1 MEKMLRNDQVKRRVL
16 VVDDEMINREI
27 LGNILHADYD
37 VVYAGNG
44 QQAID
49 ILKSDS
55 GSFSLI
61 LLDLL
66 MPVLS
71 GARVLDICRSD
82 PELSGIPIIVMTQEE
97 EAEVTSIRAGADDFI
112 KKPYNMP
119 EVILARCERIIDL
132 YEKKNLIDSA
142 QADPLTGLYS
152 NDFFFEYI
160 RQFEQY
166 NDAPMDA
173 IVMDIEHFHLIN
185 EIYGR
190 GEGDRILKKIAH
202 LIGDELKDSFGIA
215 CRCSADT
222 FYIYHSC
229 SEDYSAF
236 TERMIMEMGSVS
248 LSPARIRIRIGINKN
263 VDKSDTCEQW
273 FDHAKLACD
282 GLRRDYTRQVAYYDS
297 ALHDRQI
304 YHERLIQDI
313 DSSIENNDFVV
324 FYQPKYGISG
334 DRPVLRSAEALI
346 RWKHPT
352 LGMISPGDFIPLF
365 ESNGLVQKL
374 DRFVWEEAASQIAK
388 WKKQYDFTLPVS
400 VNVSRIDIYDP
411 DLEGRLQAIL
421 EKNDLISSE
430 LLLEI
435 TESAYSDN
443 ASRLIE
449 VVNELRKKGFKIEM
463 DDFGSGYSSLNML
476 TTIPIDVLKMDMQF
490 VRYMLKD
497 EKSLKLCELVMD
509 ISRFLNVPVV
519 AEGVEEQAQYDM
531 LKSMGCQIIQGYYFS
546 KPLPA
551 EEFNAL
557 IEKEVALC
565 SKNFSSASSS
575 SS

>member
-1 MEKMLRNDQVKRRVL
+1 MEKILRNSNVRRRIL

-27 LGNILHADYD
+27 LGNMLSRDYD
-37 VVYAGNG
+37 VVYAENG

-49 ILKSDS
+49 TLRKEP
-55 GSFSLI
+55 GAFSLM

-66 MPVLS
+66 MPVL
-71 GARVLDICRSD
+71 GGQKVLEACRSD
-82 PELSGIPIIVMTQEE
+82 ADLAGIPIIVMTQEE
-97 EAEVTSIRAGADDFI
+97 EAEVASIRAGADDFI

-142 QADPLTGLYS
+142 ETDPLTGLYS

-160 RQFEQY
+160 RQLEQF
-166 NDAPMDA
+166 NDTKMDA

-190 GEGDRILKKIAH
+190 SEGDRILKKLAA
-202 LIGDELKDSFGIA
+202 LITRELEDSFGFA
-215 CRCSADT
+215 CRASADT
-222 FYIYHSC
+222 FYIYHAQMD
-229 SEDYSAF
+229 DYQKLVD
-236 TERMIMEMGSVS
+236 RIVGEMGGLS
-248 LSPARIRIRIGINKN
+248 LSPAHIRIRIGVNHEIDKN
-263 VDKSDTCEQW
+263 DTCEQW
-273 FDHAKLACD
+273 FDHAKLACNS
-282 GLRRDYTRQVAYYDS
+282 LRRDYTGQLAYYDS
-297 ALHDRQI
+297 KLHDRQL
-304 YHERLIQDI
+304 YHARLIQDI
-313 DSSIENNDFVV
+313 DSSLENGDFVV
-324 FYQPKYGISG
+324 FYQPKYGIQG

-346 RWKHPT
+346 RWRHPS

-365 ESNGLVQKL
+365 EGNGLVQKL
-374 DRFVWEEAASQIAK
+374 DRFVWEQAASRVAEWRRSYGI
-388 WKKQYDFTLPVS
+388 TVPVS

-411 DLEGRLQAIL
+411 DIEDRLLGIL
-421 EKNDLISSE
+421 KKNSLSTSDLF
-430 LLLEI
+430 LEI

-449 VVNELRKKGFKIEM
+449 VVNDLRRDGFRIEM

-519 AEGVEEQAQYDM
+519 AEGVEEQAQYDK
-531 LKSMGCQIIQGYYFS
+531 LREMGCEIIQGYYFS

-551 EEFNAL
+551 EEFAAL
-557 IEKEVALC
+557 IEKEAALC
-565 SKNFSSASSS
+565 SKNS
-575 SS
+575 

>member
-1 MEKMLRNDQVKRRVL
+1 MEKILRNSNVRRRIL

-27 LGNILHADYD
+27 LGNMLSRDYD
-37 VVYAGNG
+37 VVYAENG

-49 ILKSDS
+49 TLRKEP
-55 GSFSLI
+55 GAFSLM

-66 MPVLS
+66 MPVL
-71 GARVLDICRSD
+71 GGQKVLEACRSD
-82 PELSGIPIIVMTQEE
+82 ADLAGIPIIVMTQEE
-97 EAEVTSIRAGADDFI
+97 EAEVASIRAGADDFI

-142 QADPLTGLYS
+142 ETDPLTGLYS

-160 RQFEQY
+160 RQLEQF
-166 NDAPMDA
+166 NDTKMDA

-190 GEGDRILKKIAH
+190 SEGDRILKKLAA
-202 LIGDELKDSFGIA
+202 LITRELEDSFGFA
-215 CRCSADT
+215 CRASADT
-222 FYIYHSC
+222 FYIYHAQMD
-229 SEDYSAF
+229 DYQKLVD
-236 TERMIMEMGSVS
+236 RIVGEMGGLS
-248 LSPARIRIRIGINKN
+248 LSPAHIRIRIGVNHEIDKN
-263 VDKSDTCEQW
+263 DTCEQW
-273 FDHAKLACD
+273 FDHAKLACNS
-282 GLRRDYTRQVAYYDS
+282 LRRDYTGQLAYYDS
-297 ALHDRQI
+297 KLHDRQL
-304 YHERLIQDI
+304 YHARLIQDI
-313 DSSIENNDFVV
+313 DSSLENGDFVV
-324 FYQPKYGISG
+324 FYQPKYGIQG

-346 RWKHPT
+346 RWRHPS

-365 ESNGLVQKL
+365 EGNGLVQKL
-374 DRFVWEEAASQIAK
+374 DRFVWEQAASRVAEWRRSYGI
-388 WKKQYDFTLPVS
+388 TVPVS

-411 DLEGRLQAIL
+411 DIEDRLLGIL
-421 EKNDLISSE
+421 KKNSLSTSDLF
-430 LLLEI
+430 LEI

-449 VVNELRKKGFKIEM
+449 VVNDLRRDGFRIEM

-476 TTIPIDVLKMDMQF
+476 TTITIDVLKMDMQF

-519 AEGVEEQAQYDM
+519 AEGVEEQAQYDK
-531 LKSMGCQIIQGYYFS
+531 LREMGCEIIQGYYFS

-551 EEFNAL
+551 EEFAAL
-557 IEKEVALC
+557 IEKEAALC
-565 SKNFSSASSS
+565 PKNS
-575 SS
+575 

>member
-1 MEKMLRNDQVKRRVL
+1 MEKILRNSNVRRRIL

-27 LGNILHADYD
+27 LGNMLSHDYD
-37 VVYAGNG
+37 VVYAENG

-49 ILKSDS
+49 TLRKEP
-55 GSFSLI
+55 GAFSLM

-66 MPVLS
+66 MPVL
-71 GARVLDICRSD
+71 GGQKVLETCRSD
-82 PELSGIPIIVMTQEE
+82 ADLAGIPIIVMTQEE
-97 EAEVTSIRAGADDFI
+97 EAEVASIRAGADDFI

-142 QADPLTGLYS
+142 ETDPLTGLYS

-160 RQFEQY
+160 RQLEQF
-166 NDAPMDA
+166 NDTKMDA

-190 GEGDRILKKIAH
+190 SEGDRILKKLAA
-202 LIGDELKDSFGIA
+202 LITRELEDSFGFA
-215 CRCSADT
+215 CRASADT
-222 FYIYHSC
+222 FYIYHAQMD
-229 SEDYSAF
+229 DYQKLVD
-236 TERMIMEMGSVS
+236 RIVGEMGGLS
-248 LSPARIRIRIGINKN
+248 LSPAHIRIRIGVNREIDKN
-263 VDKSDTCEQW
+263 DTCEQW
-273 FDHAKLACD
+273 FDHAKLACNS
-282 GLRRDYTRQVAYYDS
+282 LRRDYTGQLAYYDS
-297 ALHDRQI
+297 NLHDKQL
-304 YHERLIQDI
+304 YHARLIQDI
-313 DSSIENNDFVV
+313 DSSLENGDFVV
-324 FYQPKYGISG
+324 FYQPKYGIQG

-346 RWKHPT
+346 RWRHPS

-365 ESNGLVQKL
+365 EGNGLVQKL
-374 DRFVWEEAASQIAK
+374 DRFVWEQAASQVAEWRRSYGI
-388 WKKQYDFTLPVS
+388 TVPVS

-411 DLEGRLQAIL
+411 DLEDRLLGIL
-421 EKNDLISSE
+421 KKNSLSTSDLF
-430 LLLEI
+430 LEI

-449 VVNELRKKGFKIEM
+449 VVNDLRRDGFRIEM

-519 AEGVEEQAQYDM
+519 AEGVEEQAQYDK
-531 LKSMGCQIIQGYYFS
+531 LREMGCEIIQGYYFS

-551 EEFNAL
+551 EEFVAL
-557 IEKEVALC
+557 IEKEAALC
-565 SKNFSSASSS
+565 SKNS
-575 SS
+575 

>member
-1 MEKMLRNDQVKRRVL
+1 MEKILRNSNVRRRIL

-27 LGNILHADYD
+27 LGNMLSHDYD
-37 VVYAGNG
+37 VVYAENG

-49 ILKSDS
+49 TLRKEP
-55 GSFSLI
+55 GAFSLM

-66 MPVLS
+66 MPVL
-71 GARVLDICRSD
+71 GGQKVLETCRSD
-82 PELSGIPIIVMTQEE
+82 ADLAGIPIIVMTQEE
-97 EAEVTSIRAGADDFI
+97 EAEVASIRAGADDFI

-142 QADPLTGLYS
+142 ETDPLTGLYS

-160 RQFEQY
+160 RQLEQF
-166 NDAPMDA
+166 NDTKMDA

-190 GEGDRILKKIAH
+190 SEGDRILKKLAA
-202 LIGDELKDSFGIA
+202 LITRELEDSFGFA
-215 CRCSADT
+215 CRASADT
-222 FYIYHSC
+222 FYIYHAQMD
-229 SEDYSAF
+229 DYQKLVD
-236 TERMIMEMGSVS
+236 RIVGEMGGLS
-248 LSPARIRIRIGINKN
+248 LSPAHIRIRIGVNREIDKN
-263 VDKSDTCEQW
+263 DTCEQL
-273 FDHAKLACD
+273 FDHAKLACNS
-282 GLRRDYTRQVAYYDS
+282 LRRDYTGQLAYYDS
-297 ALHDRQI
+297 NLHDKQL
-304 YHERLIQDI
+304 YHARLIQDI
-313 DSSIENNDFVV
+313 DSSLENGDFVV
-324 FYQPKYGISG
+324 FYQPKYGIQG

-346 RWKHPT
+346 RWRHPS

-365 ESNGLVQKL
+365 EGNGLVQKL
-374 DRFVWEEAASQIAK
+374 DRFVWEQAASQVAEWRRSYGI
-388 WKKQYDFTLPVS
+388 TVPVS

-411 DLEGRLQAIL
+411 DLEDRLLGIL
-421 EKNDLISSE
+421 KKNSLSTSDLF
-430 LLLEI
+430 LEI

-449 VVNELRKKGFKIEM
+449 VVNDLRRDGFRIEM

-519 AEGVEEQAQYDM
+519 AEGVEEQAQYDK
-531 LKSMGCQIIQGYYFS
+531 LREMGCEIIQGYYFS

-551 EEFNAL
+551 EEFAAL
-557 IEKEVALC
+557 IEKEAALC
-565 SKNFSSASSS
+565 SKNS
-575 SS
+575 